1 MSEIM
6 TVEPRTKLGK
16 IHNRRLRDE
25 GRLPAILYGHGET
38 PVSLSVSTAQFA
50 AALRHGAKVVDLQ
63 GAVKQKALVQSLAWD
78 TFRKNVLHIDF
89 LRVSADEKVSVEIPV
104 DLKGDAPG
112 LNNGGILEHQ
122 LHMVEIEVDPAHMPD
137 RLHASVAN
145 LQLGG
150 SIYAGDIT
158 DLPAGA
164 KLITPADAV
173 LVNCIQPA
181 GEPEPEE
188 AVLGAGEPEVIGK
201 DEEEADSESKA
212 E

>member
-1 MSEIM
+1 MSE
-6 TVEPRTKLGK
+6 TLTAEPRTKLGK

-50 AALRHGAKVVDLQ
+50 AALRHGVKVVDLQ

-104 DLKGDAPG
+104 VLKGDAPG
-112 LNNGGILEHQ
+112 VNDGGILEHQ
-122 LHMVEIEVDPAHMPD
+122 LHTVEIEVDPAHMPD
-137 RLHASVAN
+137 KLHASIAKLRV
-145 LQLGG
+145 GE
-150 SIYAGDIT
+150 SITAGDIS

-164 KLITPADAV
+164 KLITPADTV
-173 LVNCIQPA
+173 LVHCVLPA
-181 GEPEPEE
+181 GETEEEMDVAGASEPK
-188 AVLGAGEPEVIGK
+188 VIGK
-201 DEEEADSESKA
+201 DEEEGDEKSE
-212 E
+212 